1 MTATTEIDL
10 RDLIGISQV
19 VLRSRFKNDVIG
31 VGDIAR
37 VVGECSHLLQLSY
50 GRDERT
56 IENKAII
63 ELAQRMIP
71 TGTIPN
77 A

>member
-1 MTATTEIDL
+1 MTTETVNDL
-10 RDLIGISQV
+10 VSVSQV
-19 VLRSRFKNDVIG
+19 VLRSRFRNNTIG

-37 VVGECSHLLQLSY
+37 VVAESRMLFRLPFD
-50 GRDERT
+50 DETRA

-71 TGTIPN
+71 TGTIPKVQS
-77 A
+77 

>member
-1 MTATTEIDL
+1 MTTETVNDL
-10 RDLIGISQV
+10 VSVSQV
-19 VLRSRFKNDVIG
+19 VLRSRFPNNTIG

-37 VVGECSHLLQLSY
+37 VVAESRMLFWLPFD
-50 GRDERT
+50 DETRA

-71 TGTIPN
+71 TGTIPKVQS
-77 A
+77 